1 MSSMRPAETTLMT
14 AAVRTRQ
21 ATWAAR
27 LGAYW
32 ALTKSLQTA
41 LLLVTGLAGYISA
54 RPQDA
59 TAGRAALM
67 LLSLFAAIGGTT
79 ALNMV
84 VDRDIDARMQ
94 RTARR
99 PLPAGVLSAQQASAF
114 GGSLVLLGLAV
125 AFLLSIPFGLAVS
138 AGVVVDLGVYTLWL
152 KRRSAWAILFGGVAG
167 GMPILAGRVLS
178 TGRVDILGVLLA
190 ASVVLWIPTHIMTF
204 AMKHADDYRQVG
216 VPTWPNAYGFDAA
229 RRAMALAN
237 GLRALTL
244 VGAGWLLRICP
255 WSLAL
260 LGTSGVIMVSVSLL
274 AAWRPTERTN
284 FLLFKLASLHM
295 LGSMVLLTLGAL
307 L

>member
-1 MSSMRPAETTLMT
+1 MPKCRPAEATLAVPAAT
-14 AAVRTRQ
+14 ARQ
-21 ATWAAR
+21 GAWAAR

-32 ALTKSLQTA
+32 ALTKSLQTV
-41 LLLVTGLAGYISA
+41 LLLITGLAGYISA
-54 RPQDA
+54 RPPDA
-59 TAGRAALM
+59 TPGRTVLM
-67 LLSLFAAIGGTT
+67 LCSLLAAIGGTT

-99 PLPAGVLSAQQASAF
+99 PLPAGVLSPRQASAF
-114 GGSLVLLGLAV
+114 GGVLALLGLAG
-125 AFLLSIPFGLAVS
+125 AFWLGVPFGLAVS

-167 GMPILAGRVLS
+167 GMPILAGRMLS
-178 TGRVDILGVLLA
+178 TGRVDILGLLLA
-190 ASVVLWIPTHIMTF
+190 LSVVLWIPTHIMTF
-204 AMKHADDYRQVG
+204 AMKHADDYRRVG
-216 VPTWPNAYGFDAA
+216 VPTWPNTYGFDAA

-237 GLRALTL
+237 ALRTVTL

-260 LGTSGVIMVSVSLL
+260 LGASGVIMVTLSLL

-284 FLLFKLASLHM
+284 FLLFKFASLHM